1 MKRFRL
7 YTILTVCLLVTGA
20 AVFSCERDL
29 DLTDPSFQTTDNY
42 YKDSDE
48 LLAGTNAIYS
58 SLHSGQLVG
67 REWFFL
73 HDLRSD
79 EVAAGGGQLEV
90 PRRQILVGSVSPDN
104 AVMND
109 VWNGLYTVIHR
120 SNVVIDNGP
129 NVEDNAELRD
139 RLVAEAKFLR
149 GWAYFELVS
158 LWGPVPLYT
167 SVVEGPDQFQAR
179 APEEQ
184 VYNLITSDL
193 EEAAGA
199 LPASYPNEDRG
210 RVTRGAAN
218 AMLGRVYM
226 QQLDFA
232 TAKTHLQEVINSG
245 QYSLVDDYLD
255 NFKEETEFNE
265 ESIFEVAFIDK
276 GDDAFNWG
284 YTGDGANEAQSTSR
298 SQEYNPVAWR
308 NLIPSN
314 KYLNNFEHTD
324 TGAEKTDPRLGMSV
338 YMTGDTFNGG
348 QETLTAAMQN
358 GNASQLHGETIK
370 ISWQKY
376 MLLYKLGSDEAQN
389 VFRGNNHRMIRYAEV
404 LLNMAECE
412 NEEGNISAALGY
424 LNQIRNRPSVDMPE
438 YPTSQYPANSKED
451 VINIIMHEKMAE
463 LGDEELRNRD
473 ILRWRELGYFDEDPL
488 PYFDEGI
495 DELLPIPAS
504 EINNNPELGSG
515 DIPAQNPGY

>member
-1 MKRFRL
+1 MIMKRFRL
-7 YTILTVCLLVTGA
+7 HMILAVFFMLTGIV
-20 AVFSCERDL
+20 VFSCERDL
-29 DLTDPSFQTTDNY
+29 DLTDPSYQTTDNY
-42 YKDSDE
+42 YENSDE

-58 SLHSGQLVG
+58 SLHSGQLVA
-67 REWFFL
+67 REWYFL

-90 PRRQILVGSVSPDN
+90 PRRQILSGSVSPDN

-120 SNVVIDNGP
+120 SNVVIANGP
-129 NVEDNAELRD
+129 NVEDNTELRD
-139 RLVAEAKFLR
+139 RLVAEARFLR

-167 SVVEGPDQFQAR
+167 TVVESPDQFQAR
-179 APEEQ
+179 APEDSIYEQ
-184 VYNLITSDL
+184 ITADL
-193 EEAAGA
+193 EEASNV
-199 LPASYPNEDRG
+199 LPAGYPNEDRA
-210 RVTRGAAN
+210 RATQGAAN

-232 TAKTHLQEVINSG
+232 AAKTYLQEVIDSG
-245 QYSLVDDYLD
+245 QYSLTDDYLD
-255 NFKEETEFNE
+255 NFREETEFNG
-265 ESIFEVAFIDK
+265 ESIFEVVFIDK

-284 YTGDGANEAQSTSR
+284 YTGDGANAAQSTSR

-314 KYLNNFEHTD
+314 KYLNNFEHTQ

-358 GNASQLHGETIK
+358 GNASELHGETIK
-370 ISWQKY
+370 ISWKKY

-404 LLNMAECE
+404 LLNMSECE
-412 NEEGNISAALGY
+412 NETGNIQAALGY
-424 LNQIRNRPSVDMPE
+424 PFHFRIRTYSAVPRHSE
-438 YPTSQYPANSKED
+438 SY
-451 VINIIMHEKMAE
+451 
-463 LGDEELRNRD
+463 GD
-473 ILRWRELGYFDEDPL
+473 YFRMRK
-488 PYFDEGI
+488 
-495 DELLPIPAS
+495 
-504 EINNNPELGSG
+504 
-515 DIPAQNPGY
+515 